1 MTKTKEYKTINP
13 SLTGLTG
20 AGMSRAD
27 LPPLPPPP
35 PSRYNNNNNRR
46 RGNGRYQNN
55 NAHNNAHN
63 NARTTTVAAAAAAPP
78 APLFAAPV
86 RKIPVV
92 VHKKKED
99 VIEFE
104 YNTNTSAVAAPPRPP
119 PPTPLYDPTA
129 CDAYLTDG
137 VVTEAVCSEHVVRR
151 LCDKTPVE
159 EIEWSGALAEA
170 IRRCPGRPQGII
182 EAVVDHMEGRGFPD
196 IVTSVFDTLIR
207 YEIVEGDAFVDWR
220 ESETRRRV
228 VIQTS
233 DWIMRLVEKMNDEY
247 DDDDDDDE
255 YDDDHR

>member
-13 SLTGLTG
+13 SLTSFTG

-63 NARTTTVAAAAAAPP
+63 NARTTVTVATTPP
-78 APLFAAPV
+78 PPLFAAPAAVV

-92 VHKKKED
+92 AHKKDE
-99 VIEFE
+99 VLAFE
-104 YNTNTSAVAAPPRPP
+104 YNSDNTSSAAPPPPPP
-119 PPTPLYDPTA
+119 PPTPPPVYDPAA
-129 CDAYLTDG
+129 CDAYLVDG
-137 VVTEAVCSEHVVRR
+137 VLTEAVCSEHVVQR
-151 LCDKTPVE
+151 LCEKTPVE
-159 EIEWSGALAEA
+159 DINWSGGLAET
-170 IRRCPGRPQGII
+170 IRRCPGQQRGII

-196 IVTSVFDTLIR
+196 IITSVFDTLIR
-207 YEIVEGDAFVDWR
+207 YEIVEDDVFVDWR

-233 DWIMRLVEKMNDEY
+233 DWIMKLVEKMNDEY
-247 DDDDDDDE
+247 DDE
-255 YDDDHR
+255 EEDDDHR

>member
-1 MTKTKEYKTINP
+1 MTKEYKTINP

-63 NARTTTVAAAAAAPP
+63 NARTTTVAAPP

-104 YNTNTSAVAAPPRPP
+104 YNTKTSAIAAPPRPP
-119 PPTPLYDPTA
+119 PAPPPVYDPDA

-151 LCDKTPVE
+151 LCEKTPVE
-159 EIEWSGALAEA
+159 EIEWSGALAES
-170 IRRCPGRPQGII
+170 IRRCRGRPQGII

-247 DDDDDDDE
+247 DDDDDE

>member
-13 SLTGLTG
+13 SLTSFTG

-27 LPPLPPPP
+27 LPSLPPPP
-35 PSRYNNNNNRR
+35 PSRYNNNNNNRR

-55 NAHNNAHN
+55 NAYNAHNAHN
-63 NARTTTVAAAAAAPP
+63 NSRTTVAVAATPP
-78 APLFAAPV
+78 PLFAAPAAVV

-92 VHKKKED
+92 VHKKKDE
-99 VIEFE
+99 VLAFE
-104 YNTNTSAVAAPPRPP
+104 YNTNTSAAVASPPPAPPPV
-119 PPTPLYDPTA
+119 YDPDA
-129 CDAYLTDG
+129 CDAYLADG
-137 VVTEAVCSEHVVRR
+137 VVTDAVCSEHVVRR
-151 LCDKTPVE
+151 LCEKTPVE
-159 EIEWSGALAEA
+159 EIEWSSALAET

-196 IVTSVFDTLIR
+196 IVTLVFDTLIR

-233 DWIMRLVEKMNDEY
+233 DWIMKLVEKMNEDE
-247 DDDDDDDE
+247 DDDD
-255 YDDDHR
+255 YDDYL